1 MTAGG
6 ETATLRVFDDARV
19 PELMSWFTDRES
31 CQVWGGPEFRFPF
44 TESTFRAD
52 AKLASLPTRMLVLGD
67 GRLAAFGQYYL
78 RVGRCHLGRLAV
90 APACRGGGLGTQLV
104 RELCGEGRALF
115 GVGSCSLFVVPT
127 NPRAKALYERLG
139 FAAIPYPE
147 PAPELEPYI
156 YMVTSADG
164 PRFG

>member
-1 MTAGG
+1 MTAGAR
-6 ETATLRVFDDARV
+6 TA
-19 PELMSWFTDRES
+19 S
-31 CQVWGGPEFRFPF
+31 
-44 TESTFRAD
+44 FRAD
-52 AKLASLPTRMLVLGD
+52 AKLASLPTRILVQGD

-90 APACRGGGLGTQLV
+90 APFLRGGGFGTRLV
-104 RELCGEGRALF
+104 RELCAEGRARF
-115 GVGSCSLFVVPT
+115 GVGACSLFVVPS

-139 FAAIPYPE
+139 FAEIAYPE
-147 PAPELEPYI
+147 PAPELEPYR